1 MTTHFDERWTELLD
15 EIDFEELV
23 TQTETLL
30 KAYSGKESWT
40 DRLDSDP
47 GITLL
52 QALAWNVFDLSWRH
66 THPLRDLLTPP
77 PAVADDREGIFGRA
91 FGPQRALT
99 HSPVTMNDYRRALL
113 DLHQQDF
120 DIPELPDSFLLRDAL
135 LLKEITEE
143 QYHYWYDSS
152 SYRFTFWSPKKE
164 EGEEDRASH
173 YHLLGGYHLWLMPER
188 DIPIELAEKGIRDFL
203 LNNRNIG
210 ERIRSINWLQPQEL
224 NLLIDLELED
234 DNYQPA
240 RVLADLFTLCENFLN
255 PAPQRDSAN
264 TLLAQGMQSSD
275 IWLGP
280 ALQHGWIPILNSAP
294 DYINGYD
301 IPLTPLAEKILTMA
315 GVKALRTLS
324 TGEPGWLCHIEEK
337 RYPLLWG
344 NNPLALLAEGIKV
357 RLFKRGQ
364 QLTVTQDAIIQWL
377 QKPGLIEPEEKVLS
391 FGRWRNVGRY
401 FSASG
406 ILPPLYGLQEAEPEQ
421 GVRQLHQFL
430 LPFEQW
436 LSNRFAM
443 LASLPELLSFRRVI
457 DQTPILWGAQWPF
470 TTAPLVDPQAEVSAP
485 IHAEYTE
492 ALKHEA
498 ERQGKDSEHEQALL
512 DWLLGYFGRERTPQ
526 ILEQA
531 NEFDQDYLQVQ
542 RGWLSEQTKIGYG
555 GSALRIGEI
564 SAPIKRIAARLGFG
578 AKLFTL
584 PAQPIPEENLKD
596 LPFYLVEH
604 WALLPERPNELD
616 QEIYPVTDISD
627 KEEMLPPTKIWLELG
642 RDTLVRGQQIDLV
655 FGSSDATPALTNLV
669 IADTNNTWVM
679 LNSEDYLSLQNN
691 WLSLVQALTNSTLN
705 WRVSD
710 LWLMEKSFAY
720 QPEVEVGEQNKAWF
734 VFDPVPPSLH
744 KGDSFV
750 LLQHE
755 IKQKNRTITFA
766 PAFSAVIEDLDPLN
780 ARLQLRCLEGEKF
793 PPVSP
798 ELVWYPY
805 DLYRDRFSL
814 TVSLVFNRDALFN
827 TENLDKNTVINWFR
841 QVVDEEMPYHIHCWL
856 HWFNMEDFKSLGDI
870 WARWQNHGEPHGD
883 LAYQLLS
890 LLSLGELPPRNEG
903 VGVMH
908 VATATDLDTY
918 ADADLYWQESHYQQ
932 MRNADV
938 LFIPASGTP
947 AGLAIRHIASPVE
960 LEEFADEDANWHEA
974 HEDDLIRDK
983 IHYITKSQS
992 NSAIPHDEQE
1002 HNDENN

>member
-1 MTTHFDERWTELLD
+1 MD

-30 KAYSGKESWT
+30 KTYSGKESWT

-77 PAVADDREGIFGRA
+77 PAVADGREGIFGRA

-152 SYRFTFWSPKKE
+152 SYRFTFWPPKKE

-188 DIPIELAEKGIRDFL
+188 DIPIELAEQGIRDFL

-210 ERIRSINWLQPQEL
+210 ERIRSINWLQPQAL
-224 NLLIDLELED
+224 NLTIDLELED

-255 PAPQRDSAN
+255 PAPPRDSAN
-264 TLLAQGMQSSD
+264 TLQAQGMQSSD

-301 IPLTPLAEKILTMA
+301 IPLTPLAEKILSMA

-337 RYPLLWG
+337 HYPLLWG
-344 NNPLALLAEGIKV
+344 NNPLAQLAEGTKV

-364 QLTVTQDAIIQWL
+364 QLIVTPDAITQWL
-377 QKPGLIEPEEKVLS
+377 QKPGLLEPEENVLP

-406 ILPPLYGLQEAEPEQ
+406 ILPPLYGLQEPEPEQ
-421 GVRQLHQFL
+421 RVRQLHQFL

-443 LASLPELLSFRRVI
+443 LASLPELLSFRRSIEQPPV
-457 DQTPILWGAQWPF
+457 LWGAQWPF
-470 TTAPLVDPQAEVSAP
+470 TTVPLVDPQAEISAP

-492 ALKHEA
+492 ELKHEA
-498 ERQGKDSEHEQALL
+498 ERQGKDNEHELALL
-512 DWLLGYFGRERTPQ
+512 DWLLGYFGRERTPR

-531 NEFDQDYLQVQ
+531 SEFNLDYLQVQ
-542 RGWLSEQTKIGYG
+542 RGWLSEQAEIGYG

-584 PAQPIPEENLKD
+584 PAPPIPEERLKD

-604 WALLPERPNELD
+604 WALLPERPNEQD
-616 QEIYPVTDISD
+616 QNIYPVTDISD
-627 KEEMLPPTKIWLELG
+627 KESLQPPAEIWLTLESG
-642 RDTLVRGQQIDLV
+642 KLVRGQQIDLV
-655 FGSSDATPALTNLV
+655 LDIDDRPLLVTNLV
-669 IADTNNTWVM
+669 ITDIDDTRAMIKSDDYISLFSNWQLIVNALTNNT
-679 LNSEDYLSLQNN
+679 LH
-691 WLSLVQALTNSTLN
+691 

-720 QPEVEVGEQNKAWF
+720 QPEEVIGDGNEAWF
-734 VFDPVPPSLH
+734 MFDPLPPSFH
-744 KGDSFV
+744 EGDSLV
-750 LLQHE
+750 LLQYE
-755 IKQKNRTITFA
+755 VAQNRRIITFA
-766 PAFSAVIEDLDPLN
+766 PAFSAVITELDPLN
-780 ARLQLRCLEGEKF
+780 ARLLLRCSEGETF
-793 PPVSP
+793 PLPSP
-798 ELVWYPY
+798 NFVWFPH
-805 DLYRDRFSL
+805 DLTRDRFSF
-814 TVSLVFNRDALFN
+814 TVSLVFNRDVIFGS
-827 TENLDKNTVINWFR
+827 ESLDKNTVIRWVR
-841 QVVDEEMPYHIHCWL
+841 QVVDEEMPCHIRCWL
-856 HWFNMEDFKSLGDI
+856 HWFNMEDFRYLGDI
-870 WARWQNHGEPHGD
+870 WSRWQNNGEPHGD

-890 LLSLGELPPRNEG
+890 LLSLGELPPRAG
-903 VGVMH
+903 GLGVMH
-908 VATATDLDTY
+908 VATATELDTY
-918 ADADLYWQESHYQQ
+918 ADVDFYWQESSYER
-932 MRNADV
+932 MKNADV
-938 LFIPASGTP
+938 LFTPASGTA
-947 AGLAIRHIASPVE
+947 AGLAIRHIARPAE
-960 LEEFADEDANWHEA
+960 LEEFSDEDANWHEA
-974 HEDDLIRDK
+974 YEDDLIRYK

-992 NSAIPHDEQE
+992 NSALLHDEQE